1 MRVYRTR
8 SESNG
13 THRSSTG
20 IVAASKPKPDVTIA
34 ERESTKDITFTPD
47 LTLSKSF
54 NEKMKHSIKSSECV
68 EPTLVFDRYFPSTFT
83 FF

>member
-1 MRVYRTR
+1 M
-8 SESNG
+8 
-13 THRSSTG
+13 STG
-20 IVAASKPKPDVTIA
+20 ILAASKPKPDVTIA

-68 EPTLVFDRYFPSTFT
+68 ELL
-83 FF
+83 